1 MRPRDED
8 LPAQWA
14 EVADRVR
21 QVAAACADGNLLRVR
36 VADAEMEIEV
46 RRTGAASVAPRPGP
60 TAEPETGEQGP
71 STNGSVARAPEPELL
86 TADVVGVV
94 RLSRP
99 AVAEGTVLAGER
111 ELAYVESL
119 GIRNPVYS
127 RGTGRVVKVYVDDGQ
142 AVDYGQPLFAIE
154 R

>member
-1 MRPRDED
+1 MPPRDED
-8 LPAQWA
+8 PPAVWA
-14 EVADRVR
+14 EVAERVR
-21 QVAAACADGNLLRVR
+21 QVAAACADGDLLRVR

-46 RRTGAASVAPRPGP
+46 RRSAAVSVRLPAGP
-60 TAEPETGEQGP
+60 DAEPEAWEQGP
-71 STNGSVARAPEPELL
+71 SSNGVVAREPEPEVL

-99 AVAEGTVLAGER
+99 AVAAGTVLAGER

-119 GIRNPVYS
+119 GIRNPVHS
-127 RGTGRVVKVYVDDGQ
+127 RGTGRVVKVFVDDGQ